1 MDDPLCKKA
10 QVLSYYT
17 VNVKNHAFK
26 NGLFCFNLVDFELK
40 RDCLLGKNIKK
51 NTILNFV
58 QKASFSAALLA
69 VYLTGVLWKERF
81 M

>member
-40 RDCLLGKNIKK
+40 CYPLLGKNIK